1 MNDTANYIENII
13 NRDSWVVGGQ
23 NFDEDIHF
31 SSFYLRL
38 SSKKYLRKRAKIGY
52 HTIIAV
58 YQNFNE
64 TYYIPIS
71 DCERVARDLLEKV
84 KKQPDLM
91 NTIVAK
97 IYHRCAELTT
107 VFANYDIRSDFSALS
122 LEQIKKLYRKHF
134 AAHWKLYE
142 VARIPE
148 ALDRGSEMFSGYLKS
163 YLRRQCK
170 TQDRLEINELFYKL
184 TMPVKPSIFQEEFFE
199 FLEIVESIENILG
212 QKDLFQNLDRRL
224 FLKVEPS
231 ILRKIDAHRERWG
244 FLEYHGYGY
253 RKIPDLDHYIG
264 RISAY
269 LKHSVK
275 WKNREEYTELTKT
288 FKDEQITLYS
298 KYKIDQKH
306 QKIFA
311 LYSTIGLAKLF
322 RRFVQLRNFYFLDKL
337 IHQIALRTGH
347 EEGIIRC
354 LLPEEIEDLM
364 NGRLNI
370 DETIRNRMEF
380 IVYLIDG
387 EEEKV
392 ISGVKHKWIKET
404 LDAKVK
410 SPNLNANELYGTP
423 ASLGYVEGICKTIIR
438 PQDAINKGFKD
449 GEIIV
454 SESTDPDLADLIAR
468 AGGVITQQGGVTSH
482 ASIICREL
490 GKPALVSVRNLL
502 DNVGDYDEIILD
514 AYTGKIVIV
523 RKGRENKVI
532 IKSDEISPQLLD
544 RTGNKAFKLGM
555 LKKAGF
561 AIPQFF
567 VVPTD
572 LFRKYVDNGILN
584 VQKLAA
590 SQDLIDEINRVYN
603 GFATKRCVIRS
614 SYLVED
620 DKSNSKAGHFAT
632 LIDIEIRNIYKE
644 FEKYVIE
651 LHKKFRMIPKGGI
664 IIQEMISGEISGVCF
679 TVDPLSTD
687 RNILII
693 EVVRGLNFRLTDG
706 TATPDIRIKIA
717 KDSGD
722 ILATGSYIDENL
734 IVGLQIPDLVKN
746 FIEIERYFGHP
757 QDIEWTIR
765 GGKIFILQSR
775 PITTL

>member
-1 MNDTANYIENII
+1 MNDTANHMEDII

-38 SSKKYLRKRAKIGY
+38 SSKKYLRKRAKTGY

-71 DCERVARDLLEKV
+71 ECEKVARDLLEKV
-84 KKQPDLM
+84 KKQPDSM

-97 IYHRCAELTT
+97 IYHRCAELNT
-107 VFANYDIRSDFSALS
+107 VFANYDIKSDFSALS
-122 LEQIKKLYRKHF
+122 LDQIKKLYRKHF

-163 YLRRQCK
+163 YLRKQCK

-184 TMPVKPSIFQEEFFE
+184 TMPVKHSIFQEEFFE
-199 FLEIVESIENILG
+199 FLEIVESIENIPG
-212 QKDLFQNLDRRL
+212 QKELFQNLDRRL
-224 FLKVEPS
+224 FLKVKPS

-269 LKHSVK
+269 LKHRVQ
-275 WKNREEYTELTKT
+275 WKNKEEYTKLTKT
-288 FKDEQITLYS
+288 IKDEQIALYS
-298 KYKIDQKH
+298 KYNIDQKH

-311 LYSTIGLAKLF
+311 LYSKVGLAKLF

-364 NGRLNI
+364 DGRLNI
-370 DETIRNRMEF
+370 DESIRNRMGF

-392 ISGVKHKWIKET
+392 ISGVEHKWIKET
-404 LDAKVK
+404 LDAKVR

-423 ASLGYVEGICKTIIR
+423 ASLGYVEGICKSIIR
-438 PQDAINKGFKD
+438 PQDAIDKGFKN

-454 SESTDPDLADLIAR
+454 SESTDPDFADLIAR
-468 AGGVITQQGGVTSH
+468 AGGVVTQQGGVTSH

-490 GKPALVSVRNLL
+490 GKPALVGVRNLL

-514 AYTGKIVIV
+514 AYTGKLLIV
-523 RKGRENKVI
+523 RKGRECKVI
-532 IKSDEISPQLLD
+532 IKSDEIGPQLLD
-544 RTGNKAFKLGM
+544 RIGNKAFKLGM

-561 AIPQFF
+561 AIPKFF
-567 VVPTD
+567 IVPTD
-572 LFRKYVDNGILN
+572 LFCRNVDNGILN
-584 VQKLAA
+584 MQKLAV
-590 SQDLIDEINRVYN
+590 SQDRVEEINRVSN
-603 GFATKRCVIRS
+603 EFATKRCVIRS

-620 DKSNSKAGHFAT
+620 DKFNSKAGHFPT
-632 LIDIEIRNIYKE
+632 WINIETSNIHE
-644 FEKYVIE
+644 QLEKYVNE
-651 LHKKFRMIPKGGI
+651 LHKKFRGIPKGGI

-679 TVDPLSTD
+679 TVDPLSAD
-687 RNILII
+687 RNIMII
-693 EVVRGLNFRLTDG
+693 EAVRGLNFRLTNG
-706 TATPDIRIKIA
+706 TAIPDIRIKIA
-717 KDSGD
+717 KDSCD
-722 ILATGSYIDENL
+722 ILTTESYIEEDI
-734 IVGLQIPDLVKN
+734 IVGRQIRDLVRI

-765 GGKIFILQSR
+765 RGKTSILQSR
-775 PITTL
+775 PITTI